1 MNRFSRNGIGTGLAL
16 LLLYVLP
23 SLCLAQADRCCC
35 GSVEL
40 PAREGRIDVRG
51 KTWGQMMRD
60 YSVNRQDSA
69 TFVRDGSGSVIGLV
83 AQEVRPDCCNLWRGN
98 CRHVPCEII
107 RPEDIAGVMPGDTV
121 FMEPVSPEPA
131 PEPMPAE
138 GVQHCLPCLNPWS
151 VLMYCPGVTPD
162 SSALLRA
169 EHLPVEVSLAAVQ
182 AGETPGVAAP
192 VAAAPVNG
200 NGAAGLPAV
209 AEIPEHMEEGKKKKK
224 KEDPPAA
231 EEEAPV
237 RELRNAGSVPRI
249 R

>member
-1 MNRFSRNGIGTGLAL
+1 
-16 LLLYVLP
+16 
-23 SLCLAQADRCCC
+23 
-35 GSVEL
+35 
-40 PAREGRIDVRG
+40 
-51 KTWGQMMRD
+51 MRD
-60 YSVNRQDSA
+60 HSVNRQDSA
-69 TFVRDGSGSVIGLV
+69 MFVRDGSGNLIPLV
-83 AQEVRPDCCNLWRGN
+83 AQEIRPDCCNLWRGN

-107 RPEDIAGVMPGDTV
+107 HPEDIAGMMPGDTV
-121 FMEPVSPEPA
+121 FREPVSPEPA
-131 PEPMPAE
+131 PESMPAE
-138 GVQHCLPCLNPWS
+138 GATNCFPCLNPWS

-169 EHLPVEVSLAAVQ
+169 EQMPAESSLAVVQ

-200 NGAAGLPAV
+200 NGAAGVPAV
-209 AEIPEHMEEGKKKKK
+209 AEIPERKEQG

-237 RELRNAGSVPRI
+237 RELRNAGPVPGI